1 MSRFGTRRRFDVVA
15 LAAAAL
21 TVSIAAPVCF
31 AGRAHAQ
38 VTITAQGEVPQSCTV
53 TAPGAFVL
61 GDLAD
66 NASARTQSLNVSCN
80 APWTYSLV
88 SANGGLVANAPPNQ
102 VAGVFTTT
110 LPYQVTTLFSTDGGA
125 FGDAAL
131 ASGNLT
137 AANAAGC
144 VANAV
149 VACPFASSGADVSIS
164 QTAGSLAVS
173 WSTPAQPLVA
183 ATYSDTLT
191 LTVLVI

>member
-1 MSRFGTRRRFDVVA
+1 MSEFGKRRRFEVA
-15 LAAAAL
+15 AVSVAAI
-21 TVSIAAPVCF
+21 TVSIAASVCG
-31 AGRAHAQ
+31 AGQAQAQ

-53 TAPGAFVL
+53 TAPGALIL

-66 NASARTQSLNVSCN
+66 DASARTQVLNVSCN

-110 LPYQVTTLFSTDGGA
+110 LTYQVTTLFSTDGGA

-131 ASGNLT
+131 ASRNLT

-144 VANAV
+144 VANSV
-149 VACPFASSGADVSIS
+149 VACPFASSGADASIS